1 LRSVARVALSRG
13 NSANAR
19 GPATTIGRATSAQS
33 STAHGLAG
41 AKLVVIEGE
50 PTHRWQVL
58 VNACPREFQP
68 ETDIGTELVNE
79 IAAARSGT
87 RRCWLPETSLFEME
101 IAKQRENVEFEPQDY
116 ECQHAAAARELGQN
130 MRLMDRRETPHAP
143 QLRTR
148 RRNPYQLRARPNNRK
163 FPNEPK
169 NLGE

>member
-1 LRSVARVALSRG
+1 MPTSR
-13 NSANAR
+13 R
-19 GPATTIGRATSAQS
+19 PATTIDRATSAQS
-33 STAHGLAG
+33 STAHGCAG

-50 PTHRWQVL
+50 STHRWQVL

-116 ECQHAAAARELGQN
+116 ESQHAAAARDLGQN
-130 MRLMDRRETPHAP
+130 MRLMDRYETRMRRSYERAVEIPTSSALAP
-143 QLRTR
+143 TTENFQT
-148 RRNPYQLRARPNNRK
+148 NPRISANN
-163 FPNEPK
+163 PQA
-169 NLGE
+169 